1 MEKRLF
7 QLILT
12 ITFIFSSAFLFSQTP
27 DLDRTINLHVWAEL
41 DAYPE
46 LKEAQDTSSGQWDYP
61 ISRIK
66 EVTPFLITG
75 MVYGWNFTY
84 TPYDKFRNVQ
94 EYFEIT
100 PISNLTSNDSKIIY
114 EKPWIQDNKLNC
126 WAKYNRTDNQTWTYR
141 KWRSLNSTKIKGR
154 GVGQISNGFDGITDA
169 AKDSLKQ
176 ALRQHYRAL
185 EKNKPKEITGRVII
199 FKEPK
204 IGIVEGQYI
213 VELDFFLET
222 DRIVKYTVF

>member
-1 MEKRLF
+1 
-7 QLILT
+7 
-12 ITFIFSSAFLFSQTP
+12 
-27 DLDRTINLHVWAEL
+27 
-41 DAYPE
+41 
-46 LKEAQDTSSGQWDYP
+46 
-61 ISRIK
+61 
-66 EVTPFLITG
+66 

-100 PISNLTSNDSKIIY
+100 PISNLSSNDSKIIY

-141 KWRSLNSTKIKGR
+141 KWQSLNSTKIKGR

-199 FKEPK
+199 FKEQK

>member
-1 MEKRLF
+1 MDFSSLVLMEK
-7 QLILT
+7 
-12 ITFIFSSAFLFSQTP
+12 
-27 DLDRTINLHVWAEL
+27 D
-41 DAYPE
+41 
-46 LKEAQDTSSGQWDYP
+46 KEIIDYYYLL
-61 ISRIK
+61 S
-66 EVTPFLITG
+66 
-75 MVYGWNFTY
+75 
-84 TPYDKFRNVQ
+84 
-94 EYFEIT
+94 
-100 PISNLTSNDSKIIY
+100 SNDSKIIY